1 MMSIEILEIQ
11 SHLTN
16 ATNELTKGADYHEAK
31 DFLIIILRALN
42 DINQAKRALDALDFQ
57 ESENLHGL

>member
-1 MMSIEILEIQ
+1 MSVEILEIQ

-16 ATNELTKGADYHEAK
+16 ATNELAKCADYHDEQS
-31 DFLIIILRALN
+31 LLRAVIRAVD
-42 DINQAKRALDALDFQ
+42 DIRKAKLALEALDFQ